1 MLVSMKASPELLVYA
16 KVMLG
21 IFVALGIFSVV
32 MTARLFL
39 RAPEANPTKL
49 AAAKRSLLFSSW
61 LAIPIIG
68 NAIRALATR
77 EYWLLLVSALLFS
90 YVLPVL
96 VLFLRTRS
104 ALKAEIPNS

>member
-1 MLVSMKASPELLVYA
+1 MLMSMKASPEIMVYA

-21 IFVALGIFSVV
+21 IFIALGIFSVV
-32 MTARLFL
+32 MMARLFL

-49 AAAKRSLLFSSW
+49 ATKRSLIFSSW

-77 EYWLLLVSALLFS
+77 EYWLLLVSVLLSS
-90 YVLPVL
+90 YILPVL

-104 ALKAEIPNS
+104 ALKSATPNS